1 MFSLQVQFIQKFSLN
16 ASPFLGIVQ
25 NICSEKF
32 RKIHRRRPSPA
43 VLQKKDSIK
52 LFFYDEKIDCK
63 WVKMTV
69 CVDDRISSQQND
81 VLIKIVDDTAN
92 INIMVDEIA

>member
-1 MFSLQVQFIQKFSLN
+1 
-16 ASPFLGIVQ
+16 
-25 NICSEKF
+25 
-32 RKIHRRRPSPA
+32 
-43 VLQKKDSIK
+43 
-52 LFFYDEKIDCK
+52 
-63 WVKMTV
+63 MTV